1 LLLVNPLEMSHSD
14 LTPDQLAHTLAGEPP
29 PGVIP
34 NLDNLPSSG
43 YLLFTLGGV
52 GVAVMLVVASLR
64 FYARI
69 VIRKVFKAEDCMTW
83 SLRITQVASLTD
95 EQDRR

>member
-1 LLLVNPLEMSHSD
+1 LLLAKPLEMSHSD
-14 LTPDQLAHTLAGEPP
+14 PSPDQLAHTPAGEPP

-34 NLDNLPSSG
+34 NLDNPPSSG
-43 YLLFTLGGV
+43 YLLFILGGV

-83 SLRITQVASLTD
+83 SLHITQDASLTD
-95 EQDRR
+95 EQGRL